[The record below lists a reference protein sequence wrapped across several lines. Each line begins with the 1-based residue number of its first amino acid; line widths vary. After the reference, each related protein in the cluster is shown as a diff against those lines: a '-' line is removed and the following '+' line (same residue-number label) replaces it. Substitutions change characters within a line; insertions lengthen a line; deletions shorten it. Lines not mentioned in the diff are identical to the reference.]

1 MVTVLLWTI
10 SVWIYKIR
18 MRYFDLIRGQHEVE
32 QKLKKFLS
40 RLWADKLNSK
50 VTDFWDKS
58 PLISVGGGKYF
69 GKTAVSNSGSYSSA
83 TLSKWERLIA
93 ILFLSIIILLVL
105 CNMQTLCCLRPRNM
119 KHFRYIKG
127 NMICVSK
134 FLYRTVA
141 VLRIVYYFKHS
152 WNYPS
157 SVETEVM
164 LLFHKNPSLL
174 LIFS

>member
-1 MVTVLLWTI
+1 
-10 SVWIYKIR
+10 

-32 QKLKKFLS
+32 QKLKNSYRVYGQINLILKLRIS
-40 RLWADKLNSK
+40 GINHRLFRQVGAN
-50 VTDFWDKS
+50 
-58 PLISVGGGKYF
+58 ISE
-69 GKTAVSNSGSYSSA
+69 KTAVSNSGSYSSA

-93 ILFLSIIILLVL
+93 ILFLSIIILLIL

-152 WNYPS
+152 
-157 SVETEVM
+157 
-164 LLFHKNPSLL
+164 
-174 LIFS
+174 